1 MPQQSQPA
9 IFALQR
15 RANVT
20 QTEAGILSSARLIP
34 FHASRHTGVIR
45 ICPPEKVRAVRRG
58 GQRDRTR
65 IIGRRPAE
73 AKRRRREALRKAHD
87 AESSDD
93 DEAFGEPLVR
103 PSNLD
108 VLPWQP
114 PVETD
119 GSDSD
124 SDVDIGG
131 PSFNDNQ

>member
-1 MPQQSQPA
+1 M
-9 IFALQR
+9 
-15 RANVT
+15 T

-34 FHASRHTGVIR
+34 CHASRHTRVIR
-45 ICPPEKVRAVRRG
+45 ICPPVKVWAVRRG

-73 AKRRRREALRKAHD
+73 AERRRREALRKAYD
-87 AESSDD
+87 TKSSDD

-108 VLPWQP
+108 ELPSQP
-114 PVETD
+114 PVDINGGNSD
-119 GSDSD
+119 G
-124 SDVDIGG
+124 DVDIGG